1 MTNLQQSP
9 ESSATAVTTRHRW
22 RVICAVVAV
31 SFLTILARVGISGA
45 KIDMA
50 RDLGIGD
57 VTFGV
62 VFGAFAFGYAVFMLP
77 SGLLADRWGPRKSLA
92 LSVFFWSFFTL
103 CTGLVSGIAV
113 LISIRFLFGL
123 AEAGVFPQAT
133 RAVHNWTLPRERG
146 LALGLLNTG
155 SRLGAAFGLAVIPL
169 CVARL
174 GWRASFVLLGISGAV
189 WSAVWY
195 AWFRDAPAAGSGG
208 HANQNASLAPSADGV
223 TTIHETSSLAPL
235 GERVSRNGA
244 FTSRRGT
251 GEGVPNTEPSP
262 VIMEPSQ
269 PANPNRAAARG
280 KFPWQAFL
288 RSRNF
293 YLIIYQYFA
302 CNFAF
307 FICFSWLLPF
317 LKTRFALTPA
327 QAGLYASI
335 PLYAG
340 ALATWSGGAAVD
352 WIYQR
357 GRLRASRAGPAI
369 AGFALSIVTLCVAP
383 YMHSPGWFIACFA
396 LMTYGVDV
404 TLSSSWTVCCD
415 VGVEYSGT
423 LSAAMN
429 TLGAMGSLAS
439 SLLFPLLM
447 NWTGNVKAYF
457 YIAAVLNVI
466 ALVCWKYIDPARTL
480 LQPDG
485 VIPPDLGRNLAAVRR
500 DYDVS
505 LP

>member
-1 MTNLQQSP
+1 
-9 ESSATAVTTRHRW
+9 
-22 RVICAVVAV
+22 VICAVAAV

-45 KIDMA
+45 KIEMA
-50 RDLGIGD
+50 RNLGISD

-103 CTGLVSGIAV
+103 CTGLVSGIAM

-155 SRLGAAFGLAVIPL
+155 SRLGAAFGLAVTPL
-169 CVARL
+169 CVARI
-174 GWRASFVLLGISGAV
+174 GWRASFALLGVLGAV

-195 AWFRDAPAAGSGG
+195 GWFRDAPSVNLKSLDSAGPSDKRGHELREAPGNCPANCDRAKGARNDVGEDAAG
-208 HANQNASLAPSADGV
+208 
-223 TTIHETSSLAPL
+223 
-235 GERVSRNGA
+235 
-244 FTSRRGT
+244 RGD
-251 GEGVPNTEPSP
+251 NT
-262 VIMEPSQ
+262 
-269 PANPNRAAARG
+269 RAASSR
-280 KFPWQAFL
+280 KFPWRGFL
-288 RSRNF
+288 SSRNF

-317 LKTRFALTPA
+317 LKVRFALTPS
-327 QAGLYASI
+327 QAGLYSSV

-340 ALATWSGGAAVD
+340 ALATWSGGVAVD
-352 WIYQR
+352 WIYKK
-357 GRLRASRAGPAI
+357 GTLKVSRAGPAI
-369 AGFALSIVTLCVAP
+369 LGFALATVTLCVAP
-383 YMHSPGWFIACFA
+383 YMRSPGWFIACFA

-415 VGVEYSGT
+415 VGGEYSGT

-429 TLGAMGSLAS
+429 TLGALGSLAS

-447 NWTGNVKAYF
+447 NWTGSVKAYF
-457 YIAAVLNVI
+457 YLAAVLNVV
-466 ALVCWKYIDPARTL
+466 ALVCWKYIDPSRTL
-480 LQPDG
+480 LPHPRAIPEG
-485 VIPPDLGRNLAAVRR
+485 VSELEAWEAVAQTSESRNTVG
-500 DYDVS
+500 
-505 LP
+505 P